1 MATFSTVLSSTTV
14 SWARLITARISQ
26 RWGWPWTVGSV
37 RAAPGSCS
45 CPCSGEDV
53 VMLYSV

>member
-26 RWGWPWTVGSV
+26 RWVALDGGLGPR
-37 RAAPGSCS
+37 RARFLLLSLFG
-45 CPCSGEDV
+45 
-53 VMLYSV
+53 